1 MNLSSS
7 LPVAGHRAFWL
18 QEVEGDAPAAPA
30 LAGAQRADVAVIGG
44 GYVGLWSA
52 IEIKLRQP
60 SVDVVLLEADICGSG
75 ASGRNG
81 GFALSWWSKI
91 ALLPPYVGDEEALRL
106 ARASVEG
113 IDDIDHLLADH
124 GVDCD
129 FRQGGWIWGA
139 ATAAHRDA
147 WGSTLAE
154 CRRLGVEP
162 FTVLDADEVCRRT
175 ASPAYLGGVFEPT
188 TARVQPARFVRGLR
202 KVALDLGV
210 RVHEHSAVTA
220 LERRSPAVLH
230 TADGVLTA
238 DKVVIAT
245 NVWAAGMPELRRKL
259 VAISS
264 DMIVT
269 APIPE
274 RLDELGWT
282 GSECVSDS
290 QMMIHYYR
298 LTADGRVAF
307 GKGGWGVA
315 FAGRIPASFDR
326 SPGRAAVVAQNFH
339 RLYPKLA
346 DVPITHDWSGGI
358 DRSVT
363 GIPLIGHTGGRRHI
377 VHAVGWSANAVGPSR
392 TGAKIVASL
401 VLDQDDEWSRSPLV
415 NLPARTFPPEPL
427 RYLGAHVVRAG
438 VVAKEDAEI
447 AGRTP
452 GRLSRFLAGQAPSGM
467 IPKD

>member
-1 MNLSSS
+1 MRLHSS
-7 LPVAGHRAFWL
+7 LPVAGHRSFWL
-18 QEVEGDAPAAPA
+18 KEVAGDAPDAPS
-30 LAGAQRADVAVIGG
+30 LVGADRTDVAIIGG

-60 SVDVVLLEADICGSG
+60 SVDVALLEADICGSG

-91 ALLPPYVGDEEALRL
+91 ALLPAYVGDEEALRL
-106 ARASVEG
+106 ARASVQG
-113 IDDIDHLLADH
+113 IDDIENLLADH

-129 FRQGGWIWGA
+129 FHQGGWIWAA
-139 ATAAHRDA
+139 ATEAHRDA
-147 WGSTLAE
+147 WASTLAE
-154 CRRLGVEP
+154 CRRLGVAP
-162 FTVLDADEVCRRT
+162 FTTLDAEEVRRRT
-175 ASPAYLGGVFEPT
+175 ASPAYLGGVLDPT
-188 TARVQPARFVRGLR
+188 TARVDPARLVRGLR

-210 RVHEHSAVTA
+210 RIHEHSPVTV
-220 LERRSPAVLH
+220 LERRRPAVLH
-230 TADGVLTA
+230 TGSGVLAA
-238 DKVVIAT
+238 DRVVIAT
-245 NVWAAGMPELRRKL
+245 NVWAAGLPELRRKI

-269 APIPE
+269 APVP
-274 RLDELGWT
+274 DELGRIGWT
-282 GSECVSDS
+282 GHECVSDS

-326 SPGRAAVVAQNFH
+326 SPKRASVVARNFH
-339 RLYPKLA
+339 RLYPQLA
-346 DVPITHDWSGGI
+346 DVPIADDWSGAI

-363 GIPLIGHTGGRRHI
+363 GIPLIGHTGGRKHI

-392 TGAKIVASL
+392 TGARLVASL
-401 VLDQDDEWSRSPLV
+401 ILDEDDEWSRSPLV
-415 NLPARTFPPEPL
+415 DLPAREFPPEPL
-427 RYLGAHVVRAG
+427 RYVGAHMVRAG

-447 AGRTP
+447 AGRP
-452 GRLSRFLAGQAPSGM
+452 PSRLSAFLAARAPSGM
-467 IPKD
+467 IPRR